1 MSEITIQKSDFADD
15 TIALFTG
22 AKQAHMGKY
31 MFSSPHLPSDPVRG
45 AEKFA
50 DVFNR
55 CAHYYSPRDEQ
66 RLIIQMIPNL
76 STYNSLIDLGCG
88 TRDSVQNKAIPLL
101 QAINAS
107 NYHPVDINHDYLNT
121 ACAVIKT
128 HTPQIKA
135 NSIAADFFKSD
146 LKQAFNS
153 ISNDRA
159 LAIMLGGT
167 AMNLTC
173 SPHQGFPKDD
183 FIALMSNCLRA
194 LPRDSDM
201 VITYDSCTDA
211 HKIYGSYN
219 TKLQAAFATN
229 LMQRIARDLAPY
241 GTFDANAWRYAP
253 QIVKHDNCI
262 IVAQNLIATKDM
274 TFCIADIQ
282 MHITSGQSLTFSSSI
297 KPRAEL
303 ITDILNRAK
312 ITTTNIR
319 AHCNNTATWHS
330 FRKT

>member
-1 MSEITIQKSDFADD
+1 MSEITMQKSDFADD

-31 MFSSPHLPSDPVRG
+31 MFSSPHHPSDPVRG

-55 CAHYYSPRDEQ
+55 CAHYYIPRDEQ
-66 RLIIQMIPNL
+66 RLIMDMARNL
-76 STYNSLIDLGCG
+76 PTYNSLIDLGCG

-107 NYHPVDINHDYLNT
+107 NYHPVDINHDYLKT

-128 HTPQIKA
+128 HIPQIKA

-153 ISNDRA
+153 ISNERA
-159 LAIMLGGT
+159 LAVMLGGT

-173 SPHQGFPKDD
+173 SPHQGFPADD
-183 FIALMSNCLRA
+183 FIALITNCLRA
-194 LPRDSDM
+194 LPQDSDM

-211 HKIYGSYN
+211 KKIHGSYN

-241 GTFDANAWRYAP
+241 GTFDAKAWRYAP

-274 TFCIADIQ
+274 TFCIADTQ
-282 MHITSGQSLTFSSSI
+282 MHITSGQPLTFNSSI
-297 KPRAEL
+297 KPSAEL
-303 ITDILNRAK
+303 IKSILEEHG
-312 ITTTNIR
+312 ISTTRLENSAEQTV
-319 AHCNNTATWHS
+319 TWHGL
-330 FRKT
+330 KM